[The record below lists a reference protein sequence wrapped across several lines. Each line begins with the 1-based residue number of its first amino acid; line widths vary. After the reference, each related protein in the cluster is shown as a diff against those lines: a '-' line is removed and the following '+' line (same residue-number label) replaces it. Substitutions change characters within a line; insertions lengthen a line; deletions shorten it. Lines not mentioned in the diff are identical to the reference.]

1 MVKFKIFPIYYI
13 VWTLLTCVFMIS
25 CSNNEDYFSLEGAD
39 IGKYI
44 VAHRGNWK
52 QHNLPQNSIA
62 SLKDAIRMDI
72 YGVELDVRQTK
83 DSILVINHDPFFHD
97 LNISNSTYI
106 ELSKYKLDN
115 GEMLPTLD
123 DFMSVLINTDTKA
136 RLVIEIKECDLNL
149 LLSKIVNCGLLDR
162 VEFVTFQRDYC
173 DNLVEMGYGDMV
185 SYTIG
190 DLSSAISPKEIK
202 DSGYGGVCYD
212 YRVLDQNK
220 NWISEA
226 AELGVK
232 INVWTVDEL
241 YTIKQYADMG
251 LLVTTN
257 VSWACVPQNKK

>member
-1 MVKFKIFPIYYI
+1 MKDISALFYV
-13 VWTLLTCVFMIS
+13 VLTCVFMIS
-25 CSNNEDYFSLEGAD
+25 CSSNEDYFTLEGSD
-39 IGKYI
+39 IGRFI
-44 VAHRGNWK
+44 IAHRGNWK

-83 DSILVINHDPFFHD
+83 DGVLVINHDPFFYD
-97 LNISNSTYI
+97 LSISNSTYS
-106 ELSKYKLDN
+106 ELSEYKLDN
-115 GEMLPTLD
+115 GENLPTLD
-123 DFMSVLINTDTKA
+123 DFMSVLKNTETKA
-136 RLVIEIKECDLNL
+136 RLVIEIKECDLHL
-149 LLSKIVNCGLLDR
+149 LLSKIVSFGLLDR
-162 VEFVTFQRDYC
+162 VEFVTFQIDYC
-173 DNLVEMGYGDMV
+173 DELVEMGYGDKV

-202 DSGYGGVCYD
+202 DLGYGGVCYD

-226 AELGVK
+226 AEMGVK

-257 VSWACVPQNKK
+257 VSWACVPQNK